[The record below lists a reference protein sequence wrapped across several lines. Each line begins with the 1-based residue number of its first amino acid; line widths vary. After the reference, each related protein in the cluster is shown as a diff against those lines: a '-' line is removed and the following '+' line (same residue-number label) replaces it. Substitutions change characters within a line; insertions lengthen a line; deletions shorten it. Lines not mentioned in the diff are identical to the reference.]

1 MAVTE
6 RIAGFPTHVVRL
18 GGGVRRVLF
27 IHCSLGSVAT
37 WTRVQAP
44 LLSKLAMT
52 AFDRPSHGDSAMWT
66 GDGGAAGLHTLTTTI
81 AAGLIDGRADIVG
94 HSFGATVALRLALDL
109 PHRVR
114 SLTLIEPTLFTLAKG
129 TRAWGAH
136 VEAMS
141 GFDAALAAGDREAA
155 ARIFQAATSPEA
167 PWDSLADRARDRL
180 TRQIDRIGEERAVT
194 EEDAPGLTAPGRLED
209 ITQPVLLIE
218 GSASP
223 AIVNRVHDALAAR
236 VPQAQRVVVMGAG
249 HMSPVTHPENV
260 AAEIA
265 NFLKV

>member
-18 GGGVRRVLF
+18 GGGVRKVLF

-37 WTRVQAP
+37 WARVQAP

-52 AFDRPSHGDSAMWT
+52 AFDRPSHGDSADWN

-81 AAGLIDGRADIVG
+81 AAGLIEGRADIVG
-94 HSFGATVALRLALDL
+94 HSYGATVALRLALDL

-114 SLTLIEPTLFTLAKG
+114 SLTLIEPSLFTLAQG
-129 TRAWGAH
+129 TRAWEAH
-136 VEAMS
+136 VEAMA
-141 GFDAALAAGDREAA
+141 GFDAALAAGDRDAA
-155 ARIFQAATSPEA
+155 ARIFQAAISPEA
-167 PWDSLADRARDRL
+167 PFDSLGERAQARL
-180 TRQIDRIGEERAVT
+180 VRQIDRIGEERGVT

-249 HMSPVTHPENV
+249 HMSPVTHPENI